1 MKVFSFQLSVFSFL
15 IFVLLSTVHC
25 TLYPILAQE
34 DNIGQSQINPS
45 SPLYF
50 LKAVREVLELKFA
63 ATTNTKALRQ
73 LEFATRRI
81 REVKSLVK
89 TPRQDLIEPTLYR
102 YLSNMQELTG
112 LVNLKDNDSASQ
124 VIDLAGLHMTILQAV
139 YGQVSDLRARM
150 SIRVT
155 VDKLSEWDQQL
166 IGRLDL
172 IKQPSLINKVT
183 ALKLSGCNFL
193 AREASSSALNEVERV
208 VLLERA
214 QKCLISKQK

>member
-1 MKVFSFQLSVFSFL
+1 MKYTIFFL
-15 IFVLLSTVHC
+15 VLLITFNFLLI
-25 TLYPILAQE
+25 TPAYAQGDPIGESKITPA
-34 DNIGQSQINPS
+34 

-50 LKAVREVLELKFA
+50 LKAVREILELKFA
-63 ATTNTKALRQ
+63 ATTHTKALRQ

-89 TPRQDLIEPTLYR
+89 TPRQDLIEPTLYK

-112 LVNLKDNDSASQ
+112 LVNLKDNDSAAQ
-124 VIDLAGLHMTILQAV
+124 VIDAAGLHMTILQAV
-139 YGQVSDLRARM
+139 YDQVSDLRVRM
-150 SIRVT
+150 SIRAT
-155 VDKLSEWDQQL
+155 VNKLSEWEQQL

-172 IKQPSLINKVT
+172 IKQPLLIQKTT